1 MTSRTERNFDDFD
14 NMLKGIHCEDDLVSY
29 TAILIVDRVKL
40 ERDAYRSID
49 VDAWYER
56 VFFGRRDVFQSA
68 VFRDNYGIGY
78 GDDSD
83 VSDIED

>member
-1 MTSRTERNFDDFD
+1 MTSKNFSDFD
-14 NMLKGIHCEDDLVSY
+14 NMLKGIHCKDDRVSY
-29 TAILIVDRVKL
+29 TAVLIVDKVKL
-40 ERDAYRSID
+40 ECNMQRMID
-49 VDAWYER
+49 VDAWYEK
-56 VFFGRRDVFQSA
+56 VFFGHRDVFRST

>member
-49 VDAWYER
+49 VDAWYDK
-56 VFFGRRDVFQSA
+56 VFFGLRNVFKA
-68 VFRDNYGIGY
+68 RTFKDNFGLAYN
-78 GDDSD
+78 SD
-83 VSDIED
+83 VSDVED